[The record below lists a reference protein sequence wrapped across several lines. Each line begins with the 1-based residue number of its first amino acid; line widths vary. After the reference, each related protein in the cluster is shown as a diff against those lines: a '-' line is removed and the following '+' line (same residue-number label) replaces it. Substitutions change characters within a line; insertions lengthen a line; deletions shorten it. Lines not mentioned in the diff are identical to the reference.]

1 MNDDLDEEGLGSE
14 KGFDEFSQRSGIGD
28 IVRTNPMAKIGVVL
42 AAVAI
47 VVAVAVFFGGSKD
60 ELKVS
65 SVNQGSDVN
74 APPASADATKA
85 YVEAVGEKNEENYN
99 KAIAEG
105 ESNIPIPIETS
116 ENRLQVEPETEESE
130 DPLQRWRRI
139 QEETVAR
146 DLQARETVESVNVL
160 DSEQQGEALKKMSEA
175 MRGQMESILGKTT
188 EEIKFTYVGLGKY
201 KEADATSAG
210 GDSSGGAGAPAGGQ
224 AAGADN
230 FSEEDVKEI
239 LIPAGE
245 IDYAQTL
252 LEANS
257 DIPGPVM
264 ATLLSG
270 PLKGSRII
278 GSFNKVED
286 YLTLKFERVVIGK
299 RDYPI
304 DAVAIDP
311 ETSLPGMATDVDHRY
326 FKRIVLPAAAAF
338 VEGFASAIAESGRT
352 DVTVSSTG
360 ETITETSDN
369 ASKDQKVAT
378 GVEEAGSKIGEILDE
393 MGDVETLVIIKSG
406 TPIGV
411 LFTNSVEKPESDI

>member
-47 VVAVAVFFGGSKD
+47 VVAVAVFFGGSK
-60 ELKVS
+60 EEVKVS
-65 SVNQGSDVN
+65 SVGQGSDVN

-105 ESNIPIPIETS
+105 ESNIPIPTETS
-116 ENRLQVEPETEESE
+116 ESRLQVEPETEESE
-130 DPLQRWRRI
+130 DPLQRWRKI

-146 DLQARETVESVNVL
+146 DLQARESVESVNVL

-175 MRGQMESILGKTT
+175 MRGQMESILGKTS

-201 KEADATSAG
+201 KEKDGASAE
-210 GDSSGGAGAPAGGQ
+210 GDSSGVAGGQ
-224 AAGADN
+224 AAGAGADN
-230 FSEEDVKEI
+230 FSEEEVKEI

-278 GSFNKVED
+278 GSFSKVED

-299 RDYPI
+299 QDYPI